1 MKWLL
6 RKITNG
12 LTSVKEFLVPFGAAG
27 LFAIA
32 LLDSALIPLPGGPDA
47 VMLLLSTQAPARM
60 PFYAIGATVGSVVGC
75 LILYYISRRA
85 GRSALDKFSEEK
97 RARVKA
103 LVDKYDVL
111 SVLVASVLPPPFPFK
126 LFVITAGVFRL
137 SVLRF
142 TIAVAAGRAFRF
154 FLEGFVA
161 VEYGEQAKEL
171 IERNAPAVGLGLA
184 ALIIVVFVVR
194 GLLGRKGK
202 KGGDGAEEAS
212 AARDEAEP
220 SADS

>member
-12 LTSVKEFLVPFGAAG
+12 LNHVSNYLVAFGPLG

-47 VMLLLSTQAPARM
+47 VMILLSTQRPAWM
-60 PFYAIGATVGSVVGC
+60 PFYALAATAGSVVGC

-85 GRSALDKFSEEK
+85 GRRALERFPPQKQE
-97 RARVKA
+97 RVKA
-103 LVDKYDVL
+103 LVDRYDVL

-142 TIAVAAGRAFRF
+142 ALAVAAGRAFRF

-161 VEYGEQAKEL
+161 VRYGDRAKEVLAENYPTVGLSVAGVIVVIFVLRALLKRRKAGEQYSEQ
-171 IERNAPAVGLGLA
+171 
-184 ALIIVVFVVR
+184 
-194 GLLGRKGK
+194 
-202 KGGDGAEEAS
+202 
-212 AARDEAEP
+212 
-220 SADS
+220 

>member
-12 LTSVKEFLVPFGAAG
+12 LNYVSNYLVAFGPLG

-47 VMLLLSTQAPARM
+47 VMILLSTQRPAWM
-60 PFYAIGATVGSVVGC
+60 PFYALAATAGSVVGC
-75 LILYYISRRA
+75 VILYYISRRA
-85 GRSALDKFSEEK
+85 GRRALERFPPRKQS
-97 RARVKA
+97 RVKE
-103 LVDKYDVL
+103 LVDRYDVL

-142 TIAVAAGRAFRF
+142 ALAVAAGRAFRF
-154 FLEGFVA
+154 FIEGFVA
-161 VEYGEQAKEL
+161 VRYGDRAKEVL
-171 IERNAPAVGLGLA
+171 AENYPTVGLSVAG
-184 ALIIVVFVVR
+184 IIVVIFVLR
-194 GLLGRKGK
+194 ALLKRKK
-202 KGGDGAEEAS
+202 AVEEY
-212 AARDEAEP
+212 REK
-220 SADS
+220 